1 MTSSNS
7 MNNLRGR
14 VFEFGLF
21 RLDTGQRMLWRE
33 SEPLPLSPKEF
44 ETLLVLVEAG
54 GQSVGKEAIISRV
67 WPDTFVSDS
76 SLTRNISVLR
86 KLLGDDVIQT
96 LPKFG
101 YRLTLPVGQPPVAAA
116 AAPQPP
122 IAMPDASVRLPEP
135 DGESDRHRAADVAA
149 ERPGSGPG
157 PAGIAPAHR
166 PRGKVWAALALL
178 IATGAFFAHRE
189 AEHSRAKPQTVTG
202 PIRIA
207 VLPFV
212 NLTGDEQQEYVCDG
226 LTEAMISELSRVSPG
241 HLDVIAR
248 TSAMQYKH
256 SNKAVPEIGRE
267 LGVGYVLESSVR
279 ESGRRVR
286 VTTQLVRAADAG
298 HVWTGEYD
306 RDFKDVLS
314 AQQAVAISIAREIE
328 LTLGPASGA
337 RHEPAVDAEAY
348 RSYLLGR
355 FYWNQRSREGLLQSV
370 EYFQQAIERDP
381 DYARAY
387 AGLADAYLVLGGG
400 YLPDRESYDK
410 GKVAATRALELDP
423 TLAEAYCSLAY
434 EKYVNERDWQGA
446 DEDYQRAIS
455 LDPGYATAHHW
466 YALYLAAML
475 RQAEALREIRRALDL
490 DPLSVAI
497 NYGAGSILTQ
507 AGRYDEAAVQL
518 QRALEIDPNNAMTHG
533 GLAVVYERK
542 RLYERAASEF
552 ETAQRLS
559 GGYSP
564 YAVELVHVYA
574 LEGQVPKARAVLR
587 GLLADGKWA
596 EVSPLSFARAY
607 IALGEKKEAFR
618 WLQRSIDD
626 HSCTVA
632 EINTDRDLD
641 ALRSDPRFEEIRH
654 RFHLPNP

>member
-1 MTSSNS
+1 
-7 MNNLRGR
+7 MNNLGGKI
-14 VFEFGLF
+14 FLFGPF
-21 RLDTGQRMLWRE
+21 RLHVGQRIVWRNGDH
-33 SEPLPLSPKEF
+33 LPLSPKEF
-44 ETLLVLVEAG
+44 ETLLVLVESG
-54 GQSVGKEAIISRV
+54 GKLVGKEAIISRV

-101 YRLTLPVGQPPVAAA
+101 YRLALEVTQIPASSPPMPEPASPPDAPHLGASSVPPESLRSETVPGDPTAPRSPSRRLPRAAWVALAMVLAAGAYLGYRKVGESPRS
-116 AAPQPP
+116 PQPG
-122 IAMPDASVRLPEP
+122 A
-135 DGESDRHRAADVAA
+135 
-149 ERPGSGPG
+149 GP
-157 PAGIAPAHR
+157 
-166 PRGKVWAALALL
+166 V
-178 IATGAFFAHRE
+178 
-189 AEHSRAKPQTVTG
+189 
-202 PIRIA
+202 RIA

-337 RHEPAVDAEAY
+337 QHEPAVDAEAY

-400 YLPDRESYDK
+400 YLPDQESYDK
-410 GKVAATRALELDP
+410 GKAAALRALELDP

-490 DPLSVAI
+490 DPLSVAN

-542 RLYERAASEF
+542 RLFERAVSEF

-564 YAVELVHVYA
+564 YAVEVAHVYA
-574 LEGQVPKARAVLR
+574 MEGRASKAQVVLR
-587 GLLADGKWA
+587 SLLADPKWA
-596 EVSPLSFARAY
+596 EASPLSFARAY
-607 IALGEKKEAFR
+607 ATLGEKDEAFR
-618 WLQRSIDD
+618 WLQKSIDD

-641 ALRSDPRFEEIRH
+641 PLRSDPRFEGIRR

>member
-1 MTSSNS
+1 

-21 RLDTGQRMLWRE
+21 RLDPGQRMLWRE
-33 SEPLPLSPKEF
+33 REPLPLSPKEF

-54 GQSVGKEAIISRV
+54 GQLVGKEAIISRV

-86 KLLGDDVIQT
+86 KVLGEDVIQT

-101 YRLTLPVGQPPVAAA
+101 YRLALQVTQDPASSPSVLQPASQPGKAAALQESAVPSGGLDSEMGPAPVIPQHRLPSWLSRSTWVVLALVLAVGAYFGYREASESPRRLLPVMGPV
-116 AAPQPP
+116 
-122 IAMPDASVRLPEP
+122 
-135 DGESDRHRAADVAA
+135 
-149 ERPGSGPG
+149 
-157 PAGIAPAHR
+157 
-166 PRGKVWAALALL
+166 
-178 IATGAFFAHRE
+178 
-189 AEHSRAKPQTVTG
+189 
-202 PIRIA
+202 RIA

-212 NLTGDEQQEYVCDG
+212 NLTGDDRQEYVCDG
-226 LTEAMISELSRVSPG
+226 LTEAMISELSRLSPG
-241 HLDVIAR
+241 QLDVIAR

-256 SNKAVPEIGRE
+256 THKSVLQIGRE
-267 LGVGYVLESSVR
+267 LKVGYLLESSLR
-279 ESGRRVR
+279 ESGKRVR
-286 VTTQLVRAADAG
+286 ITTQLVRARDAG

-306 RDFKDVLS
+306 RDLEDVLS
-314 AQQAVAISIAREIE
+314 VQQQVAIAIAGEIE
-328 LTLGPASGA
+328 LKLAPATDA
-337 RHEPAVDAEAY
+337 RLRSPHPVDAEAY
-348 RSYLLGR
+348 RDFLLGR
-355 FYWNQRSREGLLQSV
+355 FYWNRRTRDGLLQSLA
-370 EYFQQAIERDP
+370 YFQQAIARDP
-381 DYARAY
+381 GYARAY

-400 YLPDRESYDK
+400 YLPDQESYDK
-410 GKVAATRALELDP
+410 GKAAALRALELDP

-434 EKYVNERDWQGA
+434 EKFVNEWDWPGA
-446 DEDYQRAIS
+446 DDNFQRAIS
-455 LDPGYATAHHW
+455 LNSGYATAHHW
-466 YALYLAAML
+466 YALYLSAML
-475 RQAEALREIRRALDL
+475 RQEEALREIRRALDL

-497 NYGAGSILTQ
+497 NYGAGLIYTQ
-507 AGRYDEAAVQL
+507 VGRYEEAIRQL
-518 QRALEIDPNNAMTHG
+518 QKALEIDPNNAVTHG
-533 GLAVVYERK
+533 ALAVAYERE
-542 RLYERAASEF
+542 RLFGRAVSEF

-574 LEGQVPKARAVLR
+574 LEGQVPKARAALR
-587 GLLADGKWA
+587 GLRADGKWA

-607 IALGEKKEAFR
+607 VALGEKKEAFR
-618 WLQRSIDD
+618 WLQKSIDD

>member
-1 MTSSNS
+1 MASSNS

-21 RLDTGQRMLWRE
+21 RLDRGQRMLWRE

-44 ETLLVLVEAG
+44 ETLLALVEAG
-54 GQSVGKEAIISRV
+54 GQLVGKEAIISRV

-101 YRLTLPVGQPPVAAA
+101 YRLALEVTQIPASSPPMPEPASPPDAPHLGASSVPPESLRSETVPGDPTAPRSPSRRLPRVAWVALAMVLAA
-116 AAPQPP
+116 GAYLGYRKVDESPRSPQP
-122 IAMPDASVRLPEP
+122 
-135 DGESDRHRAADVAA
+135 
-149 ERPGSGPG
+149 
-157 PAGIAPAHR
+157 
-166 PRGKVWAALALL
+166 
-178 IATGAFFAHRE
+178 GA
-189 AEHSRAKPQTVTG
+189 G

-248 TSAMQYKH
+248 TSAMHYKH

-267 LGVGYVLESSVR
+267 LGVSYVLESSLR

-306 RDFKDVLS
+306 RDSKDVLS
-314 AQQAVAISIAREIE
+314 AQQAVAIAIAQEIE
-328 LTLGPASGA
+328 LTLGADVGA

-355 FYWNQRSREGLLQSV
+355 FYWNRRSREGLLQSV

-552 ETAQRLS
+552 EIAQRLS

-626 HSCTVA
+626 RSCTAA

-654 RFHLPNP
+654 RFHLLNP